1 MIFDNLEVK
10 HKSFGEG
17 LVISNN
23 GKYMTVKFGTMQK
36 TFVYPDAF
44 ESFLTLSDGSVSD
57 EILADIKLKKEA
69 KQQILNKKN
78 EENLRA
84 MTMGIVIP
92 GKEGNP
98 TENEESENRFKA
110 QESEEV

>member
-10 HKSFGEG
+10 HKTFGEG
-17 LVISNN
+17 LVISYN
-23 GKYMTVKFGTMQK
+23 GKYMTVRFSAAQK

-57 EILADIKLKKEA
+57 EILADIKRSKEA
-69 KQQILNKKN
+69 KQQILNIKN

-92 GKEGNP
+92 GKENNP
-98 TENEESENRFKA
+98 NEGEEGENRFKA
-110 QESEEV
+110 QESEEI

>member
-10 HKSFGEG
+10 HKSFGLG

-23 GKYMTVKFGTMQK
+23 GKYMTVKFGTAQK

-57 EILADIKLKKEA
+57 EILADIKLA
-69 KQQILNKKN
+69 KQAKQEIINKKN

-92 GKEGNP
+92 GKENTAAEG
-98 TENEESENRFKA
+98 EDGENRFKN
-110 QESEEV
+110 QESEEL

>member
-10 HKSFGEG
+10 HKSFGDG

-23 GKYMTVKFGTMQK
+23 GKYMTVRFGTTQK

-57 EILADIKLKKEA
+57 EILADIKLAKEA

-92 GKEGNP
+92 GKEANSAEG
-98 TENEESENRFKA
+98 EEGENRFKA
-110 QESEEV
+110 QENEEV